1 MNIKRG
7 GSREPKKAVSTAPAP
22 VPMKRTGRNLE
33 KFQRKKK
40 KKKKKLQKNAIIWS
54 YSSLAN
60 PTGE

>member
-40 KKKKKLQKNAIIWS
+40 KKKKNCKKML
-54 YSSLAN
+54 
-60 PTGE
+60 